1 MTSPDTAPTGVFDM
15 IAAAGPMGKF
25 VLLLLLATSVA
36 SWTIIVAKWKTM
48 KAAIQEN
55 EVFLNAFWKSKNLEE
70 SFIRSEKYGQSPV
83 ARVFR
88 SGVQEL
94 KRYTAAEAPHESQ
107 QRIEVLSRALAR
119 QSNTE
124 VAQLEKN
131 LGWLATTAS
140 AAPFVGLFGT
150 VWGIMDSFHKIGV
163 TGSANLAVVA
173 PGISEALIATAFGI
187 GVAIPAVVAYNHF
200 NGVIKRQ
207 ATDMDC
213 FSQDFLNIV
222 QRTPAARRGS
232 GA

>member
-25 VLLLLLATSVA
+25 VLLVLLATSVA

-48 KAAIQEN
+48 KAALQEN
-55 EVFLNAFWKSKNLEE
+55 EVFLSSFWKSKNLEE

-94 KRYTAAEAPHESQ
+94 KRYASAEASLESEH
-107 QRIEVLSRALAR
+107 RMEVLSRALAR

-124 VAQLEKN
+124 IAQLEKN

-207 ATDMDC
+207 ATDMDS

>member
-1 MTSPDTAPTGVFDM
+1 M
-15 IAAAGPMGKF
+15 
-25 VLLLLLATSVA
+25 
-36 SWTIIVAKWKTM
+36 
-48 KAAIQEN
+48 
-55 EVFLNAFWKSKNLEE
+55 
-70 SFIRSEKYGQSPV
+70 
-83 ARVFR
+83 FR

-94 KRYTAAEAPHESQ
+94 KRYASAEASLESEH
-107 QRIEVLSRALAR
+107 RMEVLSRALAR

-124 VAQLEKN
+124 IAQLEKN

-207 ATDMDC
+207 ATDMDS

>member
-1 MTSPDTAPTGVFDM
+1 
-15 IAAAGPMGKF
+15 MGKF

-48 KAAIQEN
+48 KAALQEN
-55 EVFLNAFWKSKNLEE
+55 EVFLESFWKSKNLEE
-70 SFIRSEKYGQSPV
+70 SFIRSEKYAQSPV

-94 KRYTAAEAPHESQ
+94 KRYTSAEAPNESQ
-107 QRIEVLSRALAR
+107 QRMEVLSRALAR

-222 QRTPAARRGS
+222 QRTPTARRGS